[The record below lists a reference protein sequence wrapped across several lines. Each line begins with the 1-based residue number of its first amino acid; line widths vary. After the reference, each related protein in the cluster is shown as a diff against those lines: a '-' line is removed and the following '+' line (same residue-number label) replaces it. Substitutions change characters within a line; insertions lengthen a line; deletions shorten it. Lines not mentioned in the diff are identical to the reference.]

1 MAKFLMKKKS
11 RGSFSTSTPIPK
23 ASNQISSTSS
33 NQAVDMTS
41 EADSVN
47 CETAGLETRAGK
59 LTEDKTEATKEK
71 QGWTEEDFAQFAK
84 LLNESNQ
91 GVMKKSDIT
100 NILREKTNDDCNE
113 NKEEDNDYLEAAKKW
128 TFQQKLSFKNKK

>member
-1 MAKFLMKKKS
+1 MAKVLMKKKKS
-11 RGSFSTSTPIPK
+11 RGSFSTSTPK

-33 NQAVDMTS
+33 NQAMEMTS

-47 CETAGLETRAGK
+47 CETADLETRAGE

-100 NILREKTNDDCNE
+100 NILREKTNEDCNE
-113 NKEEDNDYLEAAKKW
+113 TKEEDNDYLEAAKKW
-128 TFQQKLSFKNKK
+128 TVQKKLSFKNKK